1 MSKKF
6 FLALLLL
13 TWLTVIGYY
22 MLPLKK
28 PINYHP
34 YIQDQSILATQQ
46 FCSGSCADVLI
57 KQSKVLISDSL
68 RRIYPKLRS
77 DIANLKGETPFK
89 QKHGRLMYSYDF
101 ILFGKFVGVDTT
113 LQEGIVPVYYV
124 KEWYPTQYIARFW
137 QLKGVGEVIYLALL
151 YLGLPLILYF
161 SLKLKKSLSDPK
173 V

>member
-1 MSKKF
+1 MGKKI
-6 FLALLLL
+6 LLGLLLL
-13 TWLTVIGYY
+13 SWCIVIGYY

-46 FCSGSCADVLI
+46 FCAGTCADVLI
-57 KQSKVLISDSL
+57 KQTKVLFPDSL
-68 RRIYPKLRS
+68 KKLYPKLRT
-77 DIANLKGETPFK
+77 DVANLIGETPFK

-113 LQEGIVPVYYV
+113 LSEGIVPVYKV

-137 QLKGVGEVIYLALL
+137 QLKGFGEIIYLGLL

-161 SLKLKKSLSDPK
+161 VLKLRRSIIN
-173 V
+173 